1 MHRRQSFGLRLQ
13 MPGLHGRRFHGPR
26 LQRACLHFES
36 CRSRCRHW
44 IVALAALM
52 SACAAAPAP
61 APPAAP
67 AVRAAPIV
75 FDFPAAGDDVVVNSE
90 TMRGRATALVFITT
104 FDLASQL
111 LARRLGEVVV
121 AFTPRANAA
130 AVVIEAPQYAELLP
144 AYRQA
149 LSLPFP
155 VVMADFATLGG
166 AGPFGPVTVVPTT
179 IVLDRDGRE
188 VWRQEGPVESK
199 EIEAA
204 LRRASAR

>member
-1 MHRRQSFGLRLQ
+1 MQRGSFQRSEE
-13 MPGLHGRRFHGPR
+13 PGRGRRFF
-26 LQRACLHFES
+26 LVTL
-36 CRSRCRHW
+36 
-44 IVALAALM
+44 VALI
-52 SACAAAPAP
+52 SACVSAPAP
-61 APPAAP
+61 APTPVAN
-67 AVRAAPIV
+67 VTRAAPIV
-75 FDFPAAGDDVVVNSE
+75 FDFPAAGDDVVVSSE

-111 LARRLGEVVV
+111 LARRLGEAVV

-144 AYRQA
+144 AYREA
-149 LSLPFP
+149 LALPFP
-155 VVMADFATLGG
+155 VVMADFATQHGT
-166 AGPFGPVTVVPTT
+166 GPFGPVTVVPTL

-188 VWRQEGPVESK
+188 VWRHEGAVEGN